1 MNDFFIELIK
11 NKFSVHLLENQ
22 IDGMNGIQKKE
33 YLNYVMNGFEKQ
45 EIFYWLKI
53 FKAFEE
59 TGKLYLFDEDFPSDY
74 FGTMGFYIENPD
86 EEETTFDMITETS
99 LNEFIKQ
106 CNRLLKYDIKN
117 ISSIEKT
124 NIEAQ
129 PTSFDELVHDEYSIQ
144 PFIDILKEV
153 EPPLIDADC
162 NFIGNSKG
170 AICVWIS
177 QLRYYGIIKHY
188 SDRKIYALLL
198 PQRIKRFSVDE
209 SMFGKP
215 HKKAKQDYIQDF
227 KTLISK
233 EKLSQLSHEGKL
245 GK

>member
-33 YLNYVMNGFEKQ
+33 YLNFVMNGFEKR

-74 FGTMGFYIENPD
+74 FGTIGFYIENPD
-86 EEETTFDMITETS
+86 EEETSFDMITETS

-117 ISSIEKT
+117 ISSIELQNDTT
-124 NIEAQ
+124 NEPNENDFLKSTI
-129 PTSFDELVHDEYSIQ
+129 DEYLE
-144 PFIDILKEV
+144 PFKNNMNEGDYNILVSAIKQHIETGSFPKLKKEIKINGKPNQKKFGWAINRIYCAKNMGV
-153 EPPLIDADC
+153 E
-162 NFIGNSKG
+162 K
-170 AICVWIS
+170 
-177 QLRYYGIIKHY
+177 
-188 SDRKIYALLL
+188 ALLIFAHQKISL
-198 PQRIKRFSVDE
+198 FKNTEFNE
-209 SMFGKP
+209 K
-215 HKKAKQDYIQDF
+215 DF
-227 KTLISK
+227 LKCNLYKYFTTNK
-233 EKLSQLSHEGKL
+233 
-245 GK
+245 